1 MEEIPRLP
9 DQYLANAR
17 EMVAKHKAKKNC
29 KRCYDRGFL
38 GVDQHN
44 LLIPCPKCV
53 AGDTLLVEWRQFVR
67 DTPELAQLYGTY
79 FEEEEATEQDAEQA
93 GQPTKVNHPPG
104 SNSDRQGPRG
114 GSGGGRQPG
123 RSHLTQAPGARR
135 TPV

>member
-1 MEEIPRLP
+1 MEEIAKLP

-29 KRCYDRGFL
+29 KRCYDRGYL

-53 AGDTLLVEWRQFVR
+53 AADALIGEWRQFVR
-67 DTPELAQLYGTY
+67 DTPELFQLYGTY
-79 FEEEEATEQDAEQA
+79 FEEEETDAPEQA
-93 GQPTKVNHPPG
+93 PQAAKVTRPPG
-104 SNSDRQGPRG
+104 NNSDRPGPRG

>member
-9 DQYLANAR
+9 DQYLEKAR
-17 EMVAKHKAKKNC
+17 EMAAKHKAKKNC
-29 KRCYDRGFL
+29 KRCYDRGYL

-53 AGDTLLVEWRQFVR
+53 AGDALIGEWRQFVR
-67 DTPELAQLYGTY
+67 DTPELFQLYGTY
-79 FEEEEATEQDAEQA
+79 FDEEEKEAGESEQESQA
-93 GQPTKVNHPPG
+93 SRPTPPRG
-104 SNSDRQGPRG
+104 SSSDRPGPRG
-114 GSGGGRQPG
+114 GSGGGRQPE

>member
-1 MEEIPRLP
+1 MEEIPKLP
-9 DQYLANAR
+9 DQYLAKAR

-29 KRCYDRGFL
+29 KRCYDRGYL

-53 AGDTLLVEWRQFVR
+53 AGDTLIEEWRQFVR
-67 DTPELAQLYGTY
+67 DTPELFQLYGTY
-79 FEEEEATEQDAEQA
+79 FDEEEKEAGAPEQESQTARVI
-93 GQPTKVNHPPG
+93 PPPG
-104 SNSDRQGPRG
+104 SSSGRPGPRG
-114 GSGGGRQPG
+114 GSAAGRQPG

>member
-1 MEEIPRLP
+1 MEEIPKLP

-29 KRCYDRGFL
+29 KRCYDRGYL

-53 AGDTLLVEWRQFVR
+53 TGDALIGEWRQFVR
-67 DTPELAQLYGTY
+67 DTPELFQLYGTY
-79 FEEEEATEQDAEQA
+79 FDEDETDEQEQA
-93 GQPTKVNHPPG
+93 PQAAKVTHPPG
-104 SNSDRQGPRG
+104 SSSGRPGPRG
-114 GSGGGRQPG
+114 ESGGGRQPG